1 MFKAPPNPV
10 PPGRDGPHRVNWL
23 DPDVG
28 RALFA
33 DYARAWVTER
43 PNLRPR
49 TLRLY
54 EAVSGFTWCLASALS
69 RVADVTAPRIR
80 RWRKNHFHDLRHS
93 GNTLAGEAGASLRE
107 LMDRVGPSSTH
118 AALIYQ
124 HRTSLRDKM
133 IADEISRRAE
143 AERSQS
149 GTQRA
154 RDNGEAL

>member
-1 MFKAPPNPV
+1 MKRSTKLLTRVQGPSQPGPAG
-10 PPGRDGPHRVNWL
+10 PGRSALSHWL

-49 TLRLY
+49 TLRLH
-54 EAVSGFTWCLASALS
+54 EGLVGIHLVPGLGPLA
-69 RVADVTAPRIR
+69 VADVIAPRIR
-80 RWRKNHFHDLRHS
+80 RWRKNHVHDLRHI

-124 HRTSLRDKM
+124 HRTSLRDK
-133 IADEISRRAE
+133 DHR
-143 AERSQS
+143 
-149 GTQRA
+149 
-154 RDNGEAL
+154 

>member
-1 MFKAPPNPV
+1 
-10 PPGRDGPHRVNWL
+10 
-23 DPDVG
+23 
-28 RALFA
+28 LFA

-54 EAVSGFTWCLASALS
+54 EGLVRIHLVPGLGPLA
-69 RVADVTAPRIR
+69 VADVIAPRIR
-80 RWRKNHFHDLRHS
+80 RWRKNHVHDLRHT

-124 HRTSLRDKM
+124 HRTSLRDK
-133 IADEISRRAE
+133 DHC
-143 AERSQS
+143 
-149 GTQRA
+149 
-154 RDNGEAL
+154 

>member
-28 RALFA
+28 RVLFA

-54 EAVSGFTWCLASALS
+54 EGLVRIHLVPGLGPLAG
-69 RVADVTAPRIR
+69 ADVTAPRIR
-80 RWRKNHFHDLRHS
+80 RWRKNHFHDPRHT
-93 GNTLAGEAGASLRE
+93 GNTLAGEAGASLGHVFG
-107 LMDRVGPSSTH
+107 DGV
-118 AALIYQ
+118 
-124 HRTSLRDKM
+124 
-133 IADEISRRAE
+133 
-143 AERSQS
+143 
-149 GTQRA
+149 
-154 RDNGEAL
+154 

>member
-1 MFKAPPNPV
+1 MSTGSILTSA
-10 PPGRDGPHRVNWL
+10 GS
-23 DPDVG
+23 
-28 RALFA
+28 LFA

-54 EAVSGFTWCLASALS
+54 EGLVRIHLVPGLGPLA
-69 RVADVTAPRIR
+69 VADVIAPRIR
-80 RWRKNHFHDLRHS
+80 RWRKNHVHDLRHI

-124 HRTSLRDKM
+124 HRTSLRDK
-133 IADEISRRAE
+133 DHR
-143 AERSQS
+143 
-149 GTQRA
+149 
-154 RDNGEAL
+154 